1 MEEWGESSGPE
12 GIAAPGKRET
22 GAGFPRLRLCLVGI
36 GRPDRREALW
46 TGLDRVD
53 MIDIDRES
61 GEGSD
66 FQ

>member
-1 MEEWGESSGPE
+1 MAYVT
-12 GIAAPGKRET
+12 IKGKQMFYEET